1 MQLVLAPVV
10 DLGLL
15 GALDAQGTGGHIVA
29 YTGPVD
35 LQKSGRGWFTGIC
48 CDPNYGGRGIASI
61 LFNQLMREFV
71 AEGAKFSTLFTGETN
86 FAQKIYSRAGF
97 RIVARFD
104 GLTKPLKG

>member
-1 MQLVLAPVV
+1 M
-10 DLGLL
+10 
-15 GALDAQGTGGHIVA
+15 A

-48 CDPNYGGRGIASI
+48 CDPDYGGRGIASV
-61 LFNQLMREFV
+61 LFNLLMREFV

-97 RIVARFD
+97 HIVARFV
-104 GLTKPLKG
+104 GLTKEL